1 MLNDTLIYELID
13 IALQTGG
20 DFAEIYVEH
29 NACTEIN
36 TKGDQ
41 VVSSVS
47 GVDFGVGIRL
57 LKGYKSYYGFSNS
70 SEAEALKKLA
80 WQLSVSLKTDEG
92 SRILRGPLHLL
103 GPHQG
108 SQHPYKILPGD
119 VRMKEKAE
127 LLRGAHLAA
136 ISHDPM
142 ITQTDAKYLDQDQ
155 RIQIANSKGLLAN
168 DRRIRTRVLLR
179 AMAEYNGHVE
189 TGYAG
194 PGALEGFEFYDR
206 VNLNEAAV
214 KAAEMAKTMAMASYC
229 PAGKFPVIVDNGFG
243 GLMFHEACGHSLEAS
258 AVSKGNS
265 VFAGKIGEKIGSDV
279 LTLIDD
285 GSIPN
290 AWGSSTIDDEGH
302 LTQKNVLIQNGEL
315 QNYLVDAFSARRMEE
330 KANGSSRRQSYR
342 FAPTSRMS
350 NTYIDKGSSSVAS
363 IFGSTDEGLF
373 AKTLGAGSVNPTTG
387 DFNFSVIEGYWVKN
401 GKIERPVRGATLIGN
416 GREILKSVDMVADNL
431 KLEQGYCYAGSG
443 AIFVSMGQPTL
454 RIQAI
459 TVGGR
464 AGE

>member
-1 MLNDTLIYELID
+1 MLNETLIYEIID

-36 TKGDQ
+36 TKGAE
-41 VVSSVS
+41 VVSNVS

-70 SEAEALKKLA
+70 SKADDLKKLA
-80 WQLSVSLKTDEG
+80 WQLSISLKTDDG
-92 SRILRGPLHLL
+92 VRLL
-103 GPHQG
+103 KAPIHMIAPSQG
-108 SQHPYKILPGD
+108 QQHFYKIQPSY
-119 VRMKEKAE
+119 VSMKEKAW
-127 LLRGAHLAA
+127 LLREAHLAA
-136 ISHDPM
+136 VNHDSM
-142 ITQTDAKYLDQDQ
+142 ITQTDAKYIDQDQ
-155 RIQIANSKGLLAN
+155 RIQIANSSGLLVN
-168 DRRIRTRVLLR
+168 DRRVRTRVLFR

-189 TGYAG
+189 TGYTG
-194 PGALEGFEFYDR
+194 PGALEGFEFYNR

-265 VFAGKIGEKIGSDV
+265 VFAGKIGEKIGSEV
-279 LTLIDD
+279 VTLIDD
-285 GSIPN
+285 GSIAN
-290 AWGSSTIDDEGH
+290 AWGSGGIDDEGH
-302 LTQKNVLIQNGEL
+302 PTQKNILIQNGQL
-315 QNYLVDAFSARRMEE
+315 QNYLVDAFSARRMDQ

-350 NTYIDKGSSSVAS
+350 NTYIDNGTSSVDS

-416 GREILKSVDMVADNL
+416 GREILKSVDMVANNL

-454 RIQAI
+454 RIQSI